1 MNTHARY
8 GLATWPESQDFIGD
22 PRCILVNPPEDSTNL
37 DSAYLVPEDITGPL
51 DAGGAYLR
59 IPWPEAQAWEE
70 APKEADE
77 DDVLHDYDTMDAYV
91 LESLYNDIN
100 A

>member
-1 MNTHARY
+1 MTKHARY
-8 GLATWPESQDFIGD
+8 GLITWSESQNFVGV
-22 PRCILVNPPEDSTNL
+22 PRCILVNPPEDNTDL

-51 DAGGAYLR
+51 DDNTAYLR
-59 IPWPEAQAWEE
+59 LPWPESQAWNE
-70 APKEADE
+70 APNGWDS